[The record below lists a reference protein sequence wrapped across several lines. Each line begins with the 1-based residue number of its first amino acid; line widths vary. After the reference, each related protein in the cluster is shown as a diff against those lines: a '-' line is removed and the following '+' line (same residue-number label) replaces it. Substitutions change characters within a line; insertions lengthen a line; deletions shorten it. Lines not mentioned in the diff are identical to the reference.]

1 MSKQSTK
8 LIAQN
13 TMIAAIYLV
22 LTLINP
28 ISSGIFQFRLSTLL
42 MAVPFFFPR
51 LSYGLVIGVMVSN
64 FFTGFGLIDVFGGF
78 VIQTLSL
85 FVYNKLFKSAYL
97 KSILYGLTAGLVV
110 SSVIFY
116 VTNIPFDT
124 KAFAL
129 SVFSVA
135 VSNILIAMIGVFI
148 VDKYLKKLLA
158 RFLVK

>member
-1 MSKQSTK
+1 MSKLSTK

-64 FFTGFGLIDVFGGF
+64 FFTGFGLIDVLGGF

-85 FVYNKLFKSAYL
+85 FVYNSAFKSAYL
-97 KSILYGLTAGLVV
+97 KSFLYALTAGLVV

-116 VTNIPFDT
+116 VTKIPFES

-135 VSNILIAMIGVFI
+135 ISNFLIAIIGVFI
-148 VDKYLKKLLA
+148 VDKYLKGLLA
-158 RFLVK
+158 RFLI